1 MRIPLALLA
10 ATGLLV
16 LAPAAFAFPD
26 PAEMLA
32 QADLNHDGQITRAE
46 FRQVRDQRFD
56 QLDRRHL
63 GYVGLD
69 AYPRMAMIGGR
80 GDAMLAMVQ
89 SLDLNHD
96 GKVTRWE
103 FDHGPTPVFDRAD
116 LNHDNVVSRA
126 ELAAL
131 RAAGG

>member
-1 MRIPLALLA
+1 MRHFLALAMVAGAVLA
-10 ATGLLV
+10 
-16 LAPAAFAFPD
+16 APAANAFPD
-26 PAEMLA
+26 PAEMLV

-46 FRQVRDQRFD
+46 FMQVRAQRFE
-56 QLDRRHL
+56 QLDHRHL
-63 GYVGLD
+63 GYVSLD

-80 GDAMLAMVQ
+80 ADALMAMVQ

-116 LNHDNVVSRA
+116 LNHDNVVTRA
-126 ELAAL
+126 ELAAF
-131 RAAGG
+131 RASGG

>member
-1 MRIPLALLA
+1 MRLPFALIAA
-10 ATGLLV
+10 ATLLTSS
-16 LAPAAFAFPD
+16 PAAFAFPD
-26 PAEMLA
+26 PAEMLVR
-32 QADLNHDGQITRAE
+32 ADLNHDGQITRAE
-46 FRQVRDQRFD
+46 FMRARAERFVE
-56 QLDRRHL
+56 LDHRHL
-63 GYVGLD
+63 GYVSLD

-80 GDAMLAMVQ
+80 GDAIMALVQ

-126 ELAAL
+126 ELAAF